1 MNWEHVDRDTKVYVS
16 FRHLDVFN
24 PSKSIWSAQILY
36 MEQNGP
42 ETEMAQPRPAA
53 SAADRR
59 TALFE
64 TNCAPVRRT
73 ASLGRASWAT
83 NDVLMDRFYDIL
95 PKTMCSYCMYCLFC
109 ISKSSFQKFAKK
121 VANCEAL
128 PASPKDT
135 FLSTMRPSLSTTPIQ
150 PAA

>member
-1 MNWEHVDRDTKVYVS
+1 MREGREEVTVAGVCVCDVGAAALCNPCHL
-16 FRHLDVFN
+16 RHLDVFN

-73 ASLGRASWAT
+73 ASLGRAS
-83 NDVLMDRFYDIL
+83 
-95 PKTMCSYCMYCLFC
+95 
-109 ISKSSFQKFAKK
+109 
-121 VANCEAL
+121 
-128 PASPKDT
+128 
-135 FLSTMRPSLSTTPIQ
+135 
-150 PAA
+150 